1 MTGDDPVRAAAL
13 RDAGVARLLTP
24 EELAAKTEALT
35 GYVWGR
41 RMQKPFGLGETRSK
55 LHDPQGF
62 SGYQLLYGGIDS
74 DGIIERTGDMTPL
87 MAAVAQS
94 HAAEVSCPIVRREFY
109 YWPEEK
115 RLLFDGIT
123 LFDTP
128 FSETAG
134 QFDVTAET
142 WETRQEVGFEVP
154 LAAGSKTVHLAF
166 TNNNVS
172 GGQQDS
178 EGNPLDRNLS
188 LDRLVVSHSSGLAV
202 AAVELESLG
211 RQGCGRARGEFYR
224 MSSNCS
230 LEVPVEIAVD
240 GVYSVLVTAH
250 QDRAGDEAARLA
262 IEVESK
268 DGSSQGEIAIRSK
281 LADLHRKLFGVTVA
295 IDSPDV
301 NEAYDLFVEVWNR
314 KRDSEGFQFSGAR
327 FHCTDGGDHLYFDGL
342 VDDAW
347 RYATYGG
354 SQLNL
359 DLVRPFS
366 RGIDMLD
373 PQHAVRTWVVTLA
386 YLLTDYRYLY
396 F

>member
-1 MTGDDPVRAAAL
+1 M
-13 RDAGVARLLTP
+13 ARLLTP

-41 RMQKPFGLGETRSK
+41 RIQKPFGLGETRSK
-55 LHDPQGF
+55 LHDPQGY

-109 YWPEEK
+109 YWPEEN

-123 LFDTP
+123 PFDTP

-142 WETRQEVGFEVP
+142 WETRQEVRLEVP
-154 LAAGSKTVHLAF
+154 LAAGSKTVRLAF
-166 TNNNVS
+166 TNNNVPA
-172 GGQQDS
+172 GQQDS

-188 LDRLVVSHSSGLAV
+188 LDRLVVRHSSGLAV
-202 AAVELESLG
+202 AEVELESLD
-211 RQGCGRARGEFYR
+211 RQSCGRPRGEFYR
-224 MSSNCS
+224 MSSNCT
-230 LEVPVEIAVD
+230 LEVPVEIASD

-262 IEVESK
+262 IGVESK
-268 DGSSQGEIAIRSK
+268 DGSSQGEVAIRRK
-281 LADLHRKLFGVTVA
+281 LADLHWKLFGVTVA

-314 KRDSEGFQFSGAR
+314 KRDSEGVRLSGSR
-327 FHCTDGGDHLYFDGL
+327 FNCTDAGDHLYFDGL
-342 VDDAW
+342 VNDAW
-347 RYATYGG
+347 RYAPYGG

-359 DLVRPFS
+359 DHVRQFS
-366 RGIDMLD
+366 RGIDQLD
-373 PQHAVRTWVVTLA
+373 TQHVVRTWVVTLA